1 MQAAKSSV
9 QVLVPGHAT
18 TTETPTGEG
27 RSALI
32 KVIERMQEDKS
43 TNFVTVEGGVDQTTP
58 TQQEVENL
66 GDGEFK
72 VSAYTHIRKKGRNGY
87 EVKVKW
93 ERGKNGAEYEDS
105 WISIKN
111 IDEDSRNLVLGD
123 AELLYLRARKCAK
136 DWRKKV
142 ATWRQQ
148 SRVGESFWEFQRP
161 PSSIFQTPQRLIC

>member
-1 MQAAKSSV
+1 MQAAKNSV

-93 ERGKNGAEYEDS
+93 ERGKNGAEYEGLMD
-105 WISIKN
+105 KHQ
-111 IDEDSRNLVLGD
+111 EHR
-123 AELLYLRARKCAK
+123 
-136 DWRKKV
+136 
-142 ATWRQQ
+142 
-148 SRVGESFWEFQRP
+148 
-161 PSSIFQTPQRLIC
+161 

>member
-1 MQAAKSSV
+1 VQAAKSSV

-72 VSAYTHIRKKGRNGY
+72 VSA
-87 EVKVKW
+87 
-93 ERGKNGAEYEDS
+93 
-105 WISIKN
+105 
-111 IDEDSRNLVLGD
+111 
-123 AELLYLRARKCAK
+123 
-136 DWRKKV
+136 
-142 ATWRQQ
+142 
-148 SRVGESFWEFQRP
+148 
-161 PSSIFQTPQRLIC
+161 

>member
-111 IDEDSRNLVLGD
+111 IDEDSRNLMLGD
-123 AELLYLRARKCAK
+123 AELLYLRARK
-136 DWRKKV
+136 
-142 ATWRQQ
+142 
-148 SRVGESFWEFQRP
+148 
-161 PSSIFQTPQRLIC
+161 